1 MDERGREKNRGGGEG
16 GGEGGKE
23 GGGEGGGGGGVR
35 AEERRR
41 LEVGKPNSNV
51 LRGANNPKLRH

>member
-1 MDERGREKNRGGGEG
+1 MGCEGEG
-16 GGEGGKE
+16 SEGMGGKGWEGG
-23 GGGEGGGGGGVR
+23 GGGGGGVR

-41 LEVGKPNSNV
+41 FEVGKPNSNV

>member
-1 MDERGREKNRGGGEG
+1 MKARDRRGKVGKGGSGEG
-16 GGEGGKE
+16 W
-23 GGGEGGGGGGVR
+23 GGGGVR